1 MTLQTKVASTSREQ
15 FMQIVQEEL
24 AKFEL
29 AERELRKSAK
39 RDRVKE
45 LKLPEDLAH

>member
-1 MTLQTKVASTSREQ
+1 MTLQTKDASTSREQ

-24 AKFEL
+24 AKFES

-39 RDRVKE
+39 KDRVKE
-45 LKLPEDLAH
+45 LKLPEELAH